1 MEPTWGMLQNM
12 IKREYCLQGEMKCNL
27 KQIIKKVL
35 ILNEDTDMEDDTLYL
50 TSSEVKIRQN
60 KKAIVLRLM
69 KDEQEKPEKDVVC
82 LSYTEGHIFSV
93 INRILT
99 IFTQLQQWMDAMQR
113 VARLEKDMRKLVKC
127 CAEYLDMGI
136 VIVNSEYE
144 IHEYEVQPWMGFEWS
159 DMKGSDG
166 RMSSESIEELYRD
179 GAEFEKTF
187 DKIGLSRYQR
197 IDEKEESEVCC
208 YYQNFMD
215 DEQRYLGR
223 IVFELKKENADA
235 GGLALAEF
243 VANEVTY
250 CFFETM
256 QGAAPTRFS
265 GEFHGLINDILD
277 QKQVSEM
284 NAAAILESNGW
295 KMQDSYCIL
304 RMISNGN
311 VQSTHTLAYY
321 CHLIE
326 RDFPYICA
334 IERNEG
340 IFCFVNQSLDK
351 DNQTFQ
357 KQLPYFLR
365 ENLFLAGIS
374 CTFYNFLNG
383 ALYAREASYA
393 LTMGQKQNGSFWL
406 HLFSDYT
413 LDYCMRKVTEEYPV
427 KDLIYPGLCILET
440 YDREHPGTDLAI
452 TLREYLRQQYNA
464 THTADK
470 LHIHRTTFLY
480 RLRRIE
486 ELTGIRLEN
495 EETRLH
501 LQLSYA
507 LQDRS

>member
-1 MEPTWGMLQNM
+1 METTWGMLQNR
-12 IKREYCLQGEMKCNL
+12 IKREYHLQGEMECNL
-27 KQIIKKVL
+27 KQTIKKVL
-35 ILNEDTDMEDDTLYL
+35 ILDEDADMEEDTLYL
-50 TSSEVKIRQN
+50 TLPEVKIRSE
-60 KKAIVLRLM
+60 KKVIVLRLV
-69 KDEQEKPEKDVVC
+69 KDGQENHEKDGVY
-82 LSYTEGHIFSV
+82 LFYTEEHIFSV

-99 IFTQLQQWMDAMQR
+99 IFTQMQHWMTTMQQIS
-113 VARLEKDMRKLVKC
+113 RLEKDMKKLVKY
-127 CAEYLDMGI
+127 CAEYLDVGI
-136 VIVNSEYE
+136 AIVNSEYE
-144 IHEYEVQPWMGFEWS
+144 IHECEVQPWMGFEWR
-159 DMKGSDG
+159 DMKGADG
-166 RMSSESIEELYRD
+166 RMSAESIEELYRD
-179 GAEFEKTF
+179 GTEFEKTF

-197 IDEKEESEVCC
+197 MDEKDESEDCC

-223 IVFELKKENADA
+223 IVFELKKENIDA
-235 GGLALAEF
+235 GGLALVEF
-243 VANEVTY
+243 AANEATY

-277 QKQVSEM
+277 QKAVSEM
-284 NAAAILESNGW
+284 NATALLESNGW

-304 RMISNGN
+304 RMVSNGN

-334 IERNEG
+334 IERNVG

-351 DNQTFQ
+351 DAQTFQ

-365 ENLFLAGIS
+365 ENLFLAGMS

-393 LTMGQKQNGSFWL
+393 LTMGQKQNSSFWL

-413 LDYCMRKVTEEYPV
+413 LDYCMRKITEEYPV
-427 KDLIYPGLCILET
+427 KDLIYPGLRILET
-440 YDREHPGTDLAI
+440 YDREHPGTDLAL

-464 THTADK
+464 THTAEK